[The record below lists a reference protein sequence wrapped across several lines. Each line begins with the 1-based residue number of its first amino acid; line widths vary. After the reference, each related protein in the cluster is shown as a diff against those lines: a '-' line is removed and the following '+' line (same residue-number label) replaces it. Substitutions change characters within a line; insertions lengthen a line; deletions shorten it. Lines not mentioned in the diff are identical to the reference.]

1 MSATTRP
8 PMSGHPLVSLS
19 LRFPNTEGGKK
30 FNPDRR
36 FEVDS
41 YFRMLC
47 RTEMYT
53 SIHFKYRLTYL
64 FLQYIYGQDNFIDV
78 I

>member
-8 PMSGHPLVSLS
+8 PLSGHPLVSLS
-19 LRFPNTEGGKK
+19 LRLPTTEGGKK
-30 FNPDRR
+30 FNLDGQ

-53 SIHFKYRLTYL
+53 SIHFKYRLTL